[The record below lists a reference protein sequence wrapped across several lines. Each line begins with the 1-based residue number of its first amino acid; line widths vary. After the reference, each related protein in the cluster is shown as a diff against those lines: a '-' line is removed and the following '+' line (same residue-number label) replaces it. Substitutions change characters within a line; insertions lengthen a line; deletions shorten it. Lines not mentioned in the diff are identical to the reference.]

1 MRRLG
6 LMAAVC
12 ALLLSVGGGVA
23 SAHPLGNFTIN
34 RYAGLTVHP
43 DALDID
49 YVIDLAEIPA
59 YQERFAIDADGDSSV
74 SSDELAAYA
83 VVRCDAF
90 ASGLAVSID
99 GRRLPLTVTA
109 ALASMPIGQAG
120 LSTLRIECAYRG
132 AFASAS
138 LARSLEID
146 DDNYAGRLGWREL
159 TARGDGVVLETALPR
174 VSASARLTAYPR
186 DLLSSPLDL
195 RRGAVRFS
203 TDAAVRPNADAP
215 ERVAPAPALT
225 DPLTTLLGQRDLS
238 LAGMIAAIAIAF
250 GLGIAHA
257 LSPGHGKTVIA
268 AYLVGTSGSRAQ
280 AVVLGPLVAM
290 SHTAGV
296 LLLGAVTLVASQFIA
311 PERLYPYLSAA
322 AGLVVVALGAMLVR
336 GRIRARAHG
345 HDHIH
350 APSRPSS
357 AFGWRPLVALGLS
370 GGIVPSASALVLL
383 LASIHFGQLVLGF
396 VLILSF
402 GLGMAA
408 TLVGVGIALVG
419 AARLAHGAT
428 RRGLA
433 ARVLDVVP
441 ELTAAVVLLFGI
453 GMTAQA
459 LASVL

>member
-1 MRRLG
+1 MRRFG
-6 LMAAVC
+6 FIAAVC
-12 ALLLSVGGGVA
+12 AVLLSVGGGVA

-34 RYAGLTVHP
+34 RYAGLTVHAS
-43 DALDID
+43 ALDID
-49 YVIDLAEIPA
+49 YIIDMAEIPA
-59 YQERFAIDADGDSSV
+59 YQERFVIDADGDGSV

-83 VVRCDAF
+83 SARCDSF

-99 GRRLPLTVTA
+99 GRRLPLTVTTA
-109 ALASMPIGQAG
+109 MASSPIGQAG
-120 LSTLRIECAYRG
+120 LPTLRIECAYRG
-132 AFASAS
+132 AFAAAS
-138 LARSLEID
+138 VARTVEIA
-146 DDNYAGRLGWREL
+146 DDNYADRLGWREL
-159 TARGDGVVLETALPR
+159 TARGDGAVLQTSLPR
-174 VSASARLTAYPR
+174 VSASARLTSYPR

-195 RRGAVRFS
+195 RSGAVRFS
-203 TDAAVRPNADAP
+203 TDAAARSTDDGW
-215 ERVAPAPALT
+215 ERVAAAPTLA

-238 LAGMIAAIAIAF
+238 LAGMLAAIAIAF

-257 LSPGHGKTVIA
+257 LTPGHGKTVIA
-268 AYLVGTSGSRAQ
+268 AYLIGTSGSRAQ
-280 AVVLGPLVAM
+280 ALVLGPLVAF

-296 LLLGAVTLVASQFIA
+296 VLLGAVTLVASQFVA
-311 PERLYPYLSAA
+311 PERLYPYLSTG
-322 AGLVVVALGAMLVR
+322 AGVIVLALGAMLVR
-336 GRIRARAHG
+336 ARISARAHG
-345 HDHIH
+345 HDHVH
-350 APSRPSS
+350 APTHASE

-383 LASIHFGQLVLGF
+383 LASIHFGQLVLGL

-408 TLVGVGIALVG
+408 TLVGVGIVLVG
-419 AARLAHGAT
+419 AARIAHDAT